1 MYQLERS
8 RHSVG
13 GSNYH
18 MQFTPKYR
26 RHVFIYRG
34 MRALLRAIFRI
45 KAHKMGIRLEAVE
58 FGPDHVH
65 VFITGC
71 RKYSASQLAMHLK
84 GFSSWYLRKNYRE
97 LIKPYCLGISFWHDG
112 YFSET
117 IGRVTTETVMLY
129 IQRQQ
134 GKHWMHYDQ
143 DLQVGAGKPAYTGQS
158 RLDMFGA

>member
-26 RHVFIYRG
+26 RHVFKYRG
-34 MRALLRAIFRI
+34 MRALFRAILKM

>member
-1 MYQLERS
+1 MYELERS
-8 RHSVG
+8 RHCVG

-26 RHVFIYRG
+26 RHVFRYRG
-34 MRALLRAIFRI
+34 MRSLVRAIM
-45 KAHKMGIRLEAVE
+45 KMAAHRMRIRLETVE

-65 VFITGC
+65 IFVTGC
-71 RKYSASQLAMHLK
+71 RKYSAAELAQHLK

-97 LIKPYCLGISFWHDG
+97 LLKAYCLGISFWTDG

-129 IQRQQ
+129 IERQQ
-134 GKHWMHYDQ
+134 GKHWMNYDQ
-143 DLQVGAGKPAYTGQS
+143 GTQPGAVRKSFTGQS
-158 RLDMFGA
+158 RLDMFQT